1 MKTYMKGLQM
11 QQISISEIQ
20 RNLHKLDAF
29 DIVEIIDKKR
39 HKVKGYFLDS
49 KYMAYIDELIKRE
62 KQSLESADKL
72 AGSLHQYANKELR
85 KQEEGS
91 WQCHVEGKYSI

>member
-1 MKTYMKGLQM
+1 M

-20 RNLHKLDAF
+20 RNLHNLDSL
-29 DIVEIIDKKR
+29 DIVEIVDKKR

-49 KYMAYIDELIKRE
+49 KYVAYIEELIKRE
-62 KQSLESADKL
+62 EESFINTEKL

-85 KQEEGS
+85 KKEEGS
-91 WQCHVEGKYSI
+91 WQRHIKGKYGR

>member
-1 MKTYMKGLQM
+1 MKTYMKGFPM

-20 RNLHKLDAF
+20 RNLHKLDTF

-49 KYMAYIDELIKRE
+49 KYMSYIHELIKRE
-62 KQSLESADKL
+62 KQSLEDTEKL
-72 AGSLHQYANKELR
+72 AGSLHQYANKELL

-91 WQCHVEGKYSI
+91 WKRHVEGKYSI